1 MKLGC
6 QIKTIIEVSKKE
18 LKKYV
23 SGLSKP
29 QLEDQIIDLY
39 ERFKEVKELYDF
51 TFNPNEKKL
60 MDDCRFKISKEYFPV
75 NGRRPKARR
84 SVAQNHIRHFI
95 KLGVEPSLIAEIMV
109 YHIEVAQAFSQER
122 RNLKEA
128 FFKSML
134 KSFQELLQYQHDS
147 GLIPMFKLR
156 IEKIMETSI
165 NDNWMNYRGFE
176 EAFEKYMSMSSR

>member
-1 MKLGC
+1 MKT
-6 QIKTIIEVSKKE
+6 QYQAIISNEVSKKE

-23 SGLSKP
+23 SGLNKP
-29 QLEDQIIDLY
+29 QLEAQIIDLY

-60 MDDCRFKISKEYFPV
+60 MDECRFKISKEYFPV

-95 KLGVEPSLIAEIMV
+95 KLGVEPTLIADIMV
-109 YHIEVAQAFSQER
+109 YHIEVGQAFSQER

-134 KSFQELLQYQHDS
+134 KSFQELLQYQYDS
-147 GLIPMFKLR
+147 GLMSIFNVR
-156 IEKIMETSI
+156 NEKIVELAI

-176 EAFEKYMSMSSR
+176 EVFEKFEVKSSQ